1 MSYSILHQRACQVLF
16 REVEW
21 FCKHCPRHKKRV
33 GRPPDYS
40 DCLILKLVMLTYLTG
55 LKGETAILR
64 HAERF
69 YGHLGPLPSQSRLWI
84 RWRDMGGYIDAFRR
98 FLLSKLGIDIEDM
111 RIIDTIPVPVCRFFR
126 RGRHRGFVEAD
137 WGYCAS
143 KDWYYYGYKL
153 GLCMTTAGIPDFF
166 DLFHARPHDVNFL
179 ETLVRYLDDCL
190 VFADKGFIDQERSRR
205 LEESQGVL
213 VLTPKRSNQKQ
224 QTPLQSYVVNS
235 YRPLIETVF
244 SQLTEHMHLQG
255 LGAKTGV
262 GLCKRVLAVLTAFT
276 LGIYIN
282 FVLGRPL
289 LAVKELFA

>member
-1 MSYSILHQRACQVLF
+1 
-16 REVEW
+16 
-21 FCKHCPRHKKRV
+21 
-33 GRPPDYS
+33 
-40 DCLILKLVMLTYLTG
+40 MLTYLTG

-69 YGHLGPLPSQSRLWI
+69 YGHLGPLPSQSRLWV